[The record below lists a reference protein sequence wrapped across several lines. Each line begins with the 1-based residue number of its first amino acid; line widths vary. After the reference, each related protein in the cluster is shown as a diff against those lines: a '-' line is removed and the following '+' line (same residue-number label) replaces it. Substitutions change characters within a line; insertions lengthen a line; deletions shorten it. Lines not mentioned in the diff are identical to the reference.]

1 MPAVPKGA
9 RGLVS
14 DTSTR
19 ARQGLPKAYRLLHPP
34 AFTAVLRQG
43 FKSRDRYFAMF
54 AVSNALPHM
63 RIGLV
68 VSRKVAT
75 AAVVRN
81 RIKRQIRESARR
93 HQQRLAGLDLV
104 VVAHAVAADSE
115 NAALQASLQR
125 HWTGII
131 EKCTKSSPH
140 C

>member
-1 MPAVPKGA
+1 MP
-9 RGLVS
+9 
-14 DTSTR
+14 DTSART
-19 ARQGLPKAYRLLHPP
+19 RQGLPKAYRLLRPP
-34 AFTAVLRQG
+34 AFTAVLRRG
-43 FKSRDRYFAMF
+43 LKSRDRCFAVF

-68 VSRKVAT
+68 VSRKVST

-81 RIKRQIRESARR
+81 RVKRQIRESARR
-93 HQQRLAGLDLV
+93 HQQWLEGLDLV
-104 VVAHAVAADSE
+104 VVAYAAAADSE

-131 EKCTKSSPH
+131 EKCRNSSPQ

>member
-1 MPAVPKGA
+1 MPKGA

-14 DTSTR
+14 DTSAR
-19 ARQGLPKAYRLLHPP
+19 ARQGLPKAYRLLRPP

-43 FKSRDRYFAMF
+43 FKSRDHCF
-54 AVSNALPHM
+54 AVFAASNALPHM

-68 VSRKVAT
+68 VSRKVST

-81 RIKRQIRESARR
+81 RVKRQIRESARR
-93 HQQRLAGLDLV
+93 HQQQLEGLDLV
-104 VVAHAVAADSE
+104 VVAHAAAADSE
-115 NAALQASLQR
+115 NAALQASLQG

-131 EKCTKSSPH
+131 EKCKKSSPH